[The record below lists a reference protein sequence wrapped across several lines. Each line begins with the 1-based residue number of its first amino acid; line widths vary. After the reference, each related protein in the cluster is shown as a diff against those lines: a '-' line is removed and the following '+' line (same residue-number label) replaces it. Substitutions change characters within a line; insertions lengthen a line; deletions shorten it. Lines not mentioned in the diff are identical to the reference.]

1 MKEWKP
7 NDDELDEI
15 IGSMAV
21 ARAIGL
27 GHVRPDRNSF
37 NEINQYL
44 SKNGQG
50 NVITINDPKQWII
63 LNEQSLISTDK
74 FFHNNNW
81 FDMHRLLQLGNRFM
95 PTLLESNQFDQ
106 LVYNGIDK
114 KHFKVHYS
122 DGTQVPIEELRRI
135 FNERYEVRSPWRA
148 EYLDAKFKQRE
159 DGLYLLTNHIV
170 QQNGSLKPQT
180 EELLEDTLMKYRSP
194 GINLKEWIKDPN
206 KHGLPKSNISRGSLY
221 YMCPEDEKVA
231 GLDAEFAGFG
241 LYCNWFPSGSYGG
254 LGARKILR
262 RLSYEV

>member
-148 EYLDAKFKQRE
+148 EYLDAKFEQRE

-170 QQNGSLKPQT
+170 QQDGSLKPQT
-180 EELLEDTLMKYRSP
+180 EELLEDTLMEYRLP
-194 GINLKEWIKDPN
+194 GISFEELIRNPN
-206 KHGLPKSNISRGSLY
+206 KHGLPKSDTEQGSLCY
-221 YMCPEDEKVA
+221 WRPKDERVA
-231 GLDAEFAGFG
+231 GLSADSGRAGLICSRG
-241 LYCNWFPSGSYGG
+241 PSGSNEG